1 MTVVSVDTKNGY
13 IETDNDRLIMVIL
26 LIFLPPLAV
35 FFKSR
40 GCTSAVCLNILLF
53 FFLIIPAYCHATWY
67 CFIRGREHEVRA
79 ELAHTHRI

>member
-1 MTVVSVDTKNGY
+1 MTVVSVDTKSGY
-13 IETDNDRLIMVIL
+13 IETDNDRIIMAIL

-40 GCTSAVCLNILLF
+40 GCSGSVCLNILLYVC
-53 FFLIIPAYCHATWY
+53 LILPAYCHATWY

-79 ELAHTHRI
+79 EITQN

>member
-40 GCTSAVCLNILLF
+40 GCTSYVCLNILLYI
-53 FFLIIPAYCHATWY
+53 FLILPSYCHAVWF
-67 CFIRGREHEVRA
+67 CFIRGRENEVRA
-79 ELAHTHRI
+79 ELTNRI